1 MIDDVTLDVIAR
13 NLSIS
18 FKTALY
24 YRYLRFEFL
33 RDYQEEIILRGTV
46 LIDETFI
53 NIWDKKYKLQRAIAK
68 A

>member
-24 YRYLRFEFL
+24 YRYLGFEFL

-53 NIWDKKYKLQRAIAK
+53 NI
-68 A
+68 